1 MNIGVVLTLVGAV
14 FASTGFWTFINNR
27 LQRRDKKEDDK
38 SDLAKWQESADNY
51 HKEVKESIDKFN
63 VQMDLQSSMLMGLGH
78 DRIIE
83 MGERYIDQGFITLEQ
98 YEDLDKYL
106 YQPYHALGGNGTAE
120 KIMDEIRKLPC
131 VPEIKKEEDR

>member
-1 MNIGVVLTLVGAV
+1 MSIEIVLTLVGAV

-51 HKEVKESIDKFN
+51 HKEVKESIKKFK

-78 DRIIE
+78 DRILE
-83 MGERYIDQGFITLEQ
+83 MGEKYIAQGFITLDQ
-98 YEDLDKYL
+98 FEDLDTYL
-106 YQPYHALGGNGTAE
+106 YQPYQALGGNGTAE
-120 KIMDEIRKLPC
+120 KIMEEIRKFPC
-131 VPEIKKEEDR
+131 VPESRKEEDS